1 MGRQSVFS
9 VCEVEAQRRLNASLP
24 EMGNRSFFTT
34 KYAKLRIVQS
44 YCHLVIILTKTG
56 CITPE
61 TAKRCKAMLGAY
73 LPIAHRV
80 FASREICRSTKLQL
94 AHALLDG
101 ILFHG
106 AATWPEL
113 SEGCS
118 ARLEGVRCRVLPK
131 ICQHFRGPDG
141 DGWTDRQVRLECDV
155 PRLEVVFAQSR
166 LLLAARIAR
175 NAPDSLR
182 ALLQVEAGQDGSW
195 VQMLSRDI
203 ENMRSLLPKQL
214 SSIGS
219 LEEDAQAWNRVWCEH
234 PRAWKGLVRKFA
246 SASLDFEKQQ
256 GFESRE
262 TGAVDEAGT
271 LRAEYQCPECAKMF
285 LSSKARATHESRMHG
300 KRRPALA
307 YARDGKCPCCS
318 CDFHSRV
325 RLVHHL
331 SYSSVKCLQYCVENI
346 APMSREEQQPLDAAD
361 AAFRVKCKM
370 EGRSFLAAQ
379 VPVERSQEKT
389 EIS

>member
-1 MGRQSVFS
+1 MCQSWKW
-9 VCEVEAQRRLNASLP
+9 C
-24 EMGNRSFFTT
+24 
-34 KYAKLRIVQS
+34 
-44 YCHLVIILTKTG
+44 
-56 CITPE
+56 
-61 TAKRCKAMLGAY
+61 
-73 LPIAHRV
+73 
-80 FASREICRSTKLQL
+80 
-94 AHALLDG
+94 LL
-101 ILFHG
+101 
-106 AATWPEL
+106 
-113 SEGCS
+113 
-118 ARLEGVRCRVLPK
+118 K
-131 ICQHFRGPDG
+131 
-141 DGWTDRQVRLECDV
+141 
-155 PRLEVVFAQSR
+155 SR

-182 ALLQVEAGQDGSW
+182 ALLQVEARQDGSW

-219 LEEDAQAWNRVWCEH
+219 LEEDAQAWNRIWCEH
-234 PRAWKGLVRKFA
+234 PLCTERPCAKAFFGVVSFREA
-246 SASLDFEKQQ
+246 A
-256 GFESRE
+256 GFWE
-262 TGAVDEAGT
+262 TGPVDEPGT

-331 SYSSVKCLQYCVENI
+331 SYSSVKCLQFCVENI

-361 AAFRVKCKM
+361 AAFRVQCKM

-379 VPVERSQEKT
+379 VPVERNQEKT
-389 EIS
+389 EIN

>member
-1 MGRQSVFS
+1 M
-9 VCEVEAQRRLNASLP
+9 
-24 EMGNRSFFTT
+24 
-34 KYAKLRIVQS
+34 
-44 YCHLVIILTKTG
+44 
-56 CITPE
+56 
-61 TAKRCKAMLGAY
+61 
-73 LPIAHRV
+73 
-80 FASREICRSTKLQL
+80 
-94 AHALLDG
+94 
-101 ILFHG
+101 
-106 AATWPEL
+106 
-113 SEGCS
+113 
-118 ARLEGVRCRVLPK
+118 
-131 ICQHFRGPDG
+131 
-141 DGWTDRQVRLECDV
+141 
-155 PRLEVVFAQSR
+155 
-166 LLLAARIAR
+166 AR

-234 PRAWKGLVRKFA
+234 PRAWKGLVQKFA

-256 GFESRE
+256 GFESGE
-262 TGAVDEAGT
+262 TGAVEKAGT
-271 LRAEYQCPECAKMF
+271 PRAQYQCPECAKVF
-285 LSSKARATHESRMHG
+285 LSSRARATNESRVHG

-331 SYSSVKCLQYCVENI
+331 SYSSVKCLQFCVENI
-346 APMSREEQQPLDAAD
+346 APMSPEEQQPLDAAD
-361 AAFRVKCKM
+361 ATFRVQCKM

-379 VPVERSQEKT
+379 VPVETIQEET